1 MTDYEEK
8 IKQACEIILKLGEN
22 YELYDWHKTCIE
34 IMDLGLSLKDLKEYA
49 TSSPQKTVLGDL
61 AKGNF
66 YQAANYVW
74 NFLNWN
80 DSMPWVME
88 YSLDIKDFVKAI
100 NEKV

>member
-61 AKGNF
+61 SKGNF